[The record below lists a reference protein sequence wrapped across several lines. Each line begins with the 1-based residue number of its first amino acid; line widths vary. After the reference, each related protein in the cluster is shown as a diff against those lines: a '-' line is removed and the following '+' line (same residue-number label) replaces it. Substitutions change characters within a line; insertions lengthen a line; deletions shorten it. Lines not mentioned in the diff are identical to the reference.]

1 MSKSPEGYTLSC
13 KLLVKKWSQ
22 FPASHSV
29 QALIPGR
36 ALFFCALEAPNAQ
49 VCGLF
54 LAGIE
59 IRSRI
64 GMAVVEQDF

>member
-1 MSKSPEGYTLSC
+1 M
-13 KLLVKKWSQ
+13 
-22 FPASHSV
+22 
-29 QALIPGR
+29 QAPVCAGIDTWPF
-36 ALFFCALEAPNAQ
+36 APFFCALEAPNER
-49 VCGLF
+49 VRRLF